1 MRRNQFGILA
11 LIQLFVAILAG
22 DILIKQFFFN
32 RDVNM
37 NAFFVAVALIIALGS
52 SYRSY
57 KKYKE
62 MK

>member
-22 DILIKQFFFN
+22 DILVKQFFFN

-37 NAFFVAVALIIALGS
+37 NDLFVAVALIIDLGI

>member
-22 DILIKQFFFN
+22 DILVKQFFFN

-37 NAFFVAVALIIALGS
+37 NAFLAAVALIIALVS

>member
-1 MRRNQFGILA
+1 MMRNQFGILA

-22 DILIKQFFFN
+22 DILVKQFFFN
-32 RDVNM
+32 RNVSM
-37 NAFFVAVALIIALGS
+37 NVFFAAVALVIALAS